1 MVNDKVMKHGSPANA
16 RRAGAQ
22 RPGGPSRGSRF
33 DSRTLAWA
41 LVPLAMSLVVLL
53 PLLGCDAQEG
63 TNPSPKPRATDVTLA
78 DQLTASGRFQGAQR
92 FTPDSVQL
100 SYGQSQ
106 SQARPQSGFSILAA
120 KDPVLVDIHAGSV
133 REIMLASPKQ
143 RRELASR
150 AVAEVVAAVDAYPRR
165 LVAVRLRDASISF
178 HSLPV
183 ADQEWL
189 IERVG
194 VNAAAV
200 YESAVAA
207 LLDEVIDAVG
217 AERGEAAVT
226 VLGLPVEP
234 GRIGFEAAQQ
244 TNERYGV
251 VIDELDPFVSLRW
264 FMLLGSGLAEEFA
277 VVMAMPEAVRFRS
290 GRPIIFRTNGM
301 WRMLVGADESGYD
314 EYAATTGGDELVA
327 EGFDETADGESEITE
342 WPESDERD
350 AMLTNDPFD
359 ELADTSDHGG
369 FDDGG
374 GALLTFVRVGPP
386 GGGSGSGGTGV
397 GGGGGGA
404 GAGGSGAGAGPA
416 NVGSS
421 DDGSGGSGRAGAGG
435 GCTLANAY

>member
-1 MVNDKVMKHGSPANA
+1 
-16 RRAGAQ
+16 
-22 RPGGPSRGSRF
+22 
-33 DSRTLAWA
+33 
-41 LVPLAMSLVVLL
+41 
-53 PLLGCDAQEG
+53 
-63 TNPSPKPRATDVTLA
+63 
-78 DQLTASGRFQGAQR
+78 
-92 FTPDSVQL
+92 
-100 SYGQSQ
+100 
-106 SQARPQSGFSILAA
+106 
-120 KDPVLVDIHAGSV
+120 
-133 REIMLASPKQ
+133 MLASPEQ

-178 HSLPV
+178 HSLPA

-194 VNAAAV
+194 VNAAAF
-200 YESAVAA
+200 YETAVAA

-217 AERGEAAVT
+217 AERGDAAVT

-234 GRIGFEAAQQ
+234 GRMGFEAAQQ

-251 VIDELDPFVSLRW
+251 VIDELDPFVSPRW
-264 FMLLGSGLAEEFA
+264 FMLLGSGLAEELA

-342 WPESDERD
+342 WPESDERE

-359 ELADTSDHGG
+359 ELTNDPLEELADTSDHGG

-386 GGGSGSGGTGV
+386 GGGAASRRNLAHCSISRGRPTPPPGHGS
-397 GGGGGGA
+397 A
-404 GAGGSGAGAGPA
+404 
-416 NVGSS
+416 
-421 DDGSGGSGRAGAGG
+421 
-435 GCTLANAY
+435 